1 MKIDEKEKK
10 NASIASVTD
19 CVCNL
24 LKSKVWFLLLSA
36 ESGWQLLTPI
46 KDSICQ

>member
-10 NASIASVTD
+10 RNASIASVTD

-24 LKSKVWFLLLSA
+24 LKSKV
-36 ESGWQLLTPI
+36 
-46 KDSICQ
+46 